1 LRNFLLSI
9 CLGILYPQSNID
21 SLYHSYNDIRNQLF
35 AWNEEFGDSPHSHY
49 QNTIVYQL
57 DSIGVSTN
65 ENLPIYAVKLSVNA
79 NEEEDEPRIL
89 ILGQC
94 HAEEILGVEMSMS
107 LIDWF
112 LHPNGS
118 GKDWKNYYLPMFM
131 DNLEIWVVPTHNPEG
146 LRVVHGYGDEN
157 GDWIQDESYRKN
169 KTDVNENGIFDFSAF
184 HENGG
189 IAGEDW
195 DGVDL
200 NRNYGLNWEGG
211 DDKYIPHPSGCSDNP
226 NYSSNYDYYRGLEPF
241 SETETQAIRD
251 FVIDKQFLLSVAYH
265 SSRSGCV
272 SERVVYPWAWGWDDS
287 NGNEIVDESEADT
300 SPDFNVINSLAAK
313 VASLIEKE
321 GGGFYNPRP
330 QKSMNG
336 NAHDWIYAE
345 TGCIQLLIEMG
356 SSNMQPMEQ
365 GLIDNIIENNREGL
379 FYFLKE
385 ASSLSA
391 IDTRH
396 ISGLVTD
403 AETDNILEDVEIKVL
418 EIHSDI
424 LQPRLTDS
432 FGRYRRLIPPVSL
445 TMEFSADGYE
455 SQTIE
460 IGENVDELNVALSPS
475 LAINNSNIPQSY
487 KLKQNF
493 PNPFNPATK
502 IGFTLPKSVK
512 VWLRVFD
519 INGRIIYTLIDDEII
534 APGYHEYSL
543 QSQQI
548 DLASG
553 IYLYKLETT
562 DWVETRKMLFI
573 K

>member
-1 LRNFLLSI
+1 MRKLLFAI
-9 CLGILYPQSNID
+9 CLGLLYPQSNID
-21 SLYHSYNDIRNQLF
+21 SLYHSYDDIRNQLF

-65 ENLPIYAVKLSVNA
+65 ENLPIYAVKLSINA

-94 HAEEILGVEMSMS
+94 HAEEILGVEMSMT
-107 LIDWF
+107 LIDWL
-112 LHPNGS
+112 LHPGDTQW
-118 GKDWKNYYLPMFM
+118 GNYELPMFM
-131 DNLEIWVVPTHNPEG
+131 HNLEIWIVPTHNPEG
-146 LRVVHGYGDEN
+146 LRVVHGYEEN
-157 GDWIQDESYRKN
+157 DIWIQDESYRKN

-189 IAGEDW
+189 ISGEDL

-226 NYSSNYDYYRGLEPF
+226 NYSSNYDYYRGSEPF

-251 FVIDKQFLLSVAYH
+251 FVKDKQFLLSVAYH

-272 SERVVYPWAWGWDDS
+272 SERVVYPWAWDWDDS
-287 NGNEIVDESEADT
+287 NGNEIVDEGEADT
-300 SPDFNVINSLAAK
+300 SPDFNVINSLASN

-365 GLIDNIIENNREGL
+365 GLIDDIIENNRKGL
-379 FYFLKE
+379 FYFLRE
-385 ASSLSA
+385 AISA
-391 IDTRH
+391 EAVDTRQ

-403 AETDNILEDVEIKVL
+403 AESGDIIEDVEVKIL
-418 EIHSDI
+418 EIQSDT

-432 FGRYRRLIPPVSL
+432 FGRYRRLVPSDSL
-445 TMEFSADGYE
+445 TLKFISEGYE
-455 SQTIE
+455 THTIK
-460 IGENVDELNVALSPS
+460 IGENDEEFNIVLTQSDPLKNENQYFPLSFKLN
-475 LAINNSNIPQSY
+475 
-487 KLKQNF
+487 QNY
-493 PNPFNPATK
+493 PNPFNPSTT
-502 IGFTLPKSVK
+502 IGFYLPKSEK
-512 VWLRVFD
+512 VLLKIFD
-519 INGRIIYTLIDDEII
+519 INGRLVLKQ
-534 APGYHEYSL
+534 SL
-543 QSQQI
+543 DSELLNISQFNAGLFFVKVTM
-548 DLASG
+548 DGKSSTS
-553 IYLYKLETT
+553 KL
-562 DWVETRKMLFI
+562 VVY
-573 K
+573 

>member
-1 LRNFLLSI
+1 MKKLLFTI
-9 CLGILYPQSNID
+9 CLGIFYPQTDLN
-21 SLYHSYNDIRNQLF
+21 SLYHSYDDIRDKLF
-35 AWNEEFGDSPHSHY
+35 AWNQEFGDSNHPFYNSV
-49 QNTIVYQL
+49 IYQL
-57 DSIGVSTN
+57 DSIGVSSNDT
-65 ENLPIYAVKLSVNA
+65 LPIYAVKLSINA

-112 LHPNGS
+112 LHPGDTQW
-118 GKDWKNYYLPMFM
+118 GNYELPMFM
-131 DNLEIWVVPTHNPEG
+131 HNLEIWIVPTHNPEG
-146 LRVVHGYGDEN
+146 LRVVHGYEEN
-157 GDWIQDESYRKN
+157 GTWIQDESYRKN
-169 KTDVNENGIFDFSAF
+169 KTDVNKNGILDFSAF

-189 IAGEDW
+189 IAGEDL

-211 DDKYIPHPSGCSDNP
+211 DSLYIPHPSGCSDNP
-226 NYSSNYDYYRGLEPF
+226 NYSSNYDYYRGSGPF

-272 SERVVYPWAWGWDDS
+272 SERVVYPWAWEWYDS
-287 NGNEIVDESEADT
+287 NGNEIVDEGEADT
-300 SPDFNVINSLAAK
+300 SPDFNVIKSLAAK
-313 VASLIEKE
+313 VASLIQKE

-365 GLIDNIIENNREGL
+365 ELIDNSIENNRKGL
-379 FYFLKE
+379 FYFLRE
-385 ASSLSA
+385 AISA
-391 IDTRH
+391 EAVDTRQ

-403 AETDNILEDVEIKVL
+403 AESGDVIENVEVKVL
-418 EIHSDI
+418 EYHSNI
-424 LQPRLTDS
+424 LKPRSTDS
-432 FGRYRRLIPPVSL
+432 FGRFRRLVPPDSL
-445 TMEFSADGYE
+445 TFKFIAEGYDN
-455 SQTIE
+455 QVIK
-460 IGENVDELNVALSPS
+460 IGGYGDELNVSLSTT
-475 LAINNSNIPQSY
+475 LRNYNNSLPLSY
-487 KLKQNF
+487 KLNQNY
-493 PNPFNPATK
+493 PNPFNPST
-502 IGFTLPKSVK
+502 IISFYLPKSEK

-519 INGRIIYTLIDDEII
+519 INGRLIYTLIDDEVIL
-534 APGYHEYSL
+534 PGYHEYSL

-562 DWVETRKMLFI
+562 NWVETRKMLFI

>member
-1 LRNFLLSI
+1 MRKLLFTI
-9 CLGILYPQSNID
+9 CLGVFYPQTDFN
-21 SLYHSYNDIRNQLF
+21 SLYHSYDAIRNQLF

-57 DSIGVSTN
+57 DSIGVSTK
-65 ENLPIYAVKLSVNA
+65 ENLPIYAVKLSINA

-94 HAEEILGVEMSMS
+94 HAEEILGVEMSMT
-107 LIDWF
+107 LIDWL
-112 LHPNGS
+112 LHPGDTPW
-118 GKDWKNYYLPMFM
+118 GNYELPMFM
-131 DNLEIWVVPTHNPEG
+131 HNLEIWIVPTHNPEG
-146 LRVVHGYGDEN
+146 LRVVHGYEEN
-157 GDWIQDESYRKN
+157 GTWIQDESYRKN

-189 IAGEDW
+189 IAGEDL

-226 NYSSNYDYYRGLEPF
+226 NYSSNYDYYRGSEPF

-272 SERVVYPWAWGWDDS
+272 SERVVYPWAWDWYDS
-287 NGNEIVDESEADT
+287 NGNEIVDEGEADT
-300 SPDFNVINSLAAK
+300 SPDFNVIKPLAAK
-313 VASLIEKE
+313 VASLIQKE

-365 GLIDNIIENNREGL
+365 GLIDDIIENNRKGL
-379 FYFLKE
+379 FYFLQE
-385 ASSLSA
+385 AITA
-391 IDTRH
+391 EAVDTRQ

-403 AETDNILEDVEIKVL
+403 AVSGDKLENVEVQVL
-418 EIHSDI
+418 EINSEI

-445 TMEFSADGYE
+445 TMEFSAEGYKT
-455 SQTIE
+455 QTFE
-460 IGENVDELNVALSPS
+460 IGGNVDELNVALSPS
-475 LAINNSNIPQSY
+475 LAINNSSIPQSY
-487 KLKQNF
+487 KLNQNF
-493 PNPFNPATK
+493 PNPFNPST
-502 IGFTLPKSVK
+502 IISFYLPKSEK
-512 VWLRVFD
+512 VMLRVFD
-519 INGRIIYTLIDDEII
+519 INGKLIHTLINNVII
-534 APGYHEYSL
+534 FAGYHEYSL
-543 QSQQI
+543 QSQQSE
-548 DLASG
+548 LASG
-553 IYLYKLETT
+553 IYLYKIETT
-562 DWVETRKMLFI
+562 DWIETRKMLFI

>member
-1 LRNFLLSI
+1 MRKLLFAI
-9 CLGILYPQSNID
+9 CLGLLYPQSNID
-21 SLYHSYNDIRNQLF
+21 SLYHSYDDIRDQLF
-35 AWNEEFGDSPHSHY
+35 AWNAEFGDSNHPFYNSE
-49 QNTIVYQL
+49 VYQL

-65 ENLPIYAVKLSVNA
+65 ENLPIYAVKLSINA
-79 NEEEDEPRIL
+79 NEEEDQPRIL

-112 LHPNGS
+112 LYPKKPNFGFN
-118 GKDWKNYYLPMFM
+118 DLLMFM
-131 DNLEIWVVPTHNPEG
+131 HNLEIWIVPTHNPEG
-146 LRVVHGYGDEN
+146 LRVVHGYSENDE
-157 GDWIQDESYRKN
+157 WIQDESYRKN
-169 KTDVNENGIFDFSAF
+169 KTDVNENDIFDFNAF
-184 HENGG
+184 HIDG
-189 IAGEDW
+189 IAGSDS

-200 NRNYGLNWEGG
+200 NRNYDLNWEGG
-211 DDKYIPHPSGCSDNP
+211 DEKYELNLQSCGSNQT
-226 NYSSNYDYYRGLEPF
+226 YSSNFDYYRGSEPF

-251 FVIDKQFLLSVAYH
+251 FVIDKQFLLSIAYH
-265 SSRSGCV
+265 SSRSGCI
-272 SERVVYPWAWGWDDS
+272 SERVVYPWAWNWQDD
-287 NGNEIVDESEADT
+287 NGNEIVDIGEADT
-300 SPDFNVINSLAAK
+300 SPNFEVIQSLAK
-313 VASLIEKE
+313 EVAYLISKE
-321 GGGFYNPRP
+321 GGGTYNPRP

-365 GLIDNIIENNREGL
+365 ELIDNTIENNRKGL
-379 FYFLKE
+379 FYFLRE
-385 ASSLSA
+385 AISLEA
-391 IDTRH
+391 VDTRQ

-403 AETDNILEDVEIKVL
+403 AESGDKLENVEVKVL
-418 EIHSDI
+418 EYHSDI

-445 TMEFSADGYE
+445 TMEFSAEGYTT
-455 SQTIE
+455 QTFE
-460 IGENVDELNVALSPS
+460 IGGNVDELNVALSPS

-493 PNPFNPATK
+493 PNPFNPSTI
-502 IGFTLPKSVK
+502 IGFHLSKSEK
-512 VWLRVFD
+512 VVLRVFD
-519 INGRIIYTLIDDEII
+519 INGRLMHTLIDDEVIL
-534 APGYHEYSL
+534 PGYHEYSF

>member
-1 LRNFLLSI
+1 LRKIILAI

-21 SLYHSYNDIRNQLF
+21 SLYHSYDDIRDQLF
-35 AWNEEFGDSPHSHY
+35 AWNTEFGDSNHPFYNSV
-49 QNTIVYQL
+49 VYQL
-57 DSIGVSTN
+57 DSIGVSSN
-65 ENLPIYAVKLSVNA
+65 ENLPIYAVKLSINA
-79 NEEEDEPRIL
+79 NEEEDQPRVL

-94 HAEEILGVEMSMS
+94 HAEEILGVEMSMA
-107 LIDWF
+107 LIDLF
-112 LHPNGS
+112 LHPG
-118 GKDWKNYYLPMFM
+118 GTPWVNYELPMFM
-131 DNLEIWVVPTHNPEG
+131 DNLEIWIVPTHNPEG
-146 LRVVHGYGDEN
+146 LRVVHGYSENDE
-157 GDWIQDESYRKN
+157 WIQDESYRKN
-169 KTDVNENGIFDFSAF
+169 KTDVNENGIFDFNAF
-184 HENGG
+184 HIDG
-189 IAGEDW
+189 IAGSDS

-211 DDKYIPHPSGCSDNP
+211 DEKYELNLQSCGSNQT
-226 NYSSNYDYYRGLEPF
+226 YSSNFDYYRGSEPF

-251 FVIDKQFLLSVAYH
+251 FVIDKQFLLSIAYH
-265 SSRSGCV
+265 SSRSGCI
-272 SERVVYPWAWGWDDS
+272 SERVVYPWAWNWQDD
-287 NGNEIVDESEADT
+287 NGNEIVDIGEADT
-300 SPDFNVINSLAAK
+300 SPNFEVIQSLAK
-313 VASLIEKE
+313 EVAYLISKE
-321 GGGFYNPRP
+321 GGGTYNPRP

-356 SSNMQPMEQ
+356 SSNMQPLDQ
-365 GLIDNIIENNREGL
+365 GIINDIIKNNREGL

-385 ASSLSA
+385 ASSSSA

-432 FGRYRRLIPPVSL
+432 FGRYRRLIPPVFL
-445 TMEFSADGYE
+445 TMEFSAEGYE
-455 SQTIE
+455 SKTIE
-460 IGENVDELNVALSPS
+460 IGENVDELNVALVPFLSNENHVSPDF
-475 LAINNSNIPQSY
+475 Y
-487 KLKQNF
+487 KLNQNY
-493 PNPFNPATK
+493 PNPFNPVTI
-502 IGFTLPKSVK
+502 IGFILPKSEK

-519 INGRIIYTLIDDEII
+519 INGRLIYTLIDDEII

-548 DLASG
+548 YLASG

>member
-1 LRNFLLSI
+1 M
-9 CLGILYPQSNID
+9 GILYPQSNID
-21 SLYHSYNDIRNQLF
+21 SLYHSYDEIRNQLF
-35 AWNEEFGDSPHSHY
+35 AWNAEFGDSLHSHY

-57 DSIGVSTN
+57 DSIGVSSNDT
-65 ENLPIYAVKLSVNA
+65 LPIYAVKLSINA
-79 NEEEDEPRIL
+79 NEEEDQPRIL

-94 HAEEILGVEMSMS
+94 HAEEILGVEMSMT
-107 LIDWF
+107 LIDWL
-112 LHPNGS
+112 LHPGDTPWGN
-118 GKDWKNYYLPMFM
+118 NELPMFM
-131 DNLEIWVVPTHNPEG
+131 HNLEIWIVPTHNPEG
-146 LRVVHGYGDEN
+146 LRVVHGYNEN
-157 GDWIQDESYRKN
+157 GNWIQDESFRKN
-169 KTDVNENGIFDFSAF
+169 KTDVNENGILDFSAF

-189 IAGEDW
+189 IAGEDL

-226 NYSSNYDYYRGLEPF
+226 NYSSNYDYYRGSIPF

-272 SERVVYPWAWGWDDS
+272 SERVVYPWAWDWYDS
-287 NGNEIVDESEADT
+287 NGNEIVDEGEADT
-300 SPDFNVINSLAAK
+300 SPDFNVIKSLAAK

-321 GGGFYNPRP
+321 GGGFYTPRP

-345 TGCIQLLIEMG
+345 TGCIQLLIELG

-365 GLIDNIIENNREGL
+365 ELIDNIIESNRKGL
-379 FYFLKE
+379 FYFLRE
-385 ASSLSA
+385 AISA
-391 IDTRH
+391 EAVDTRQ

-403 AETDNILEDVEIKVL
+403 VESGDVIENGEVKIL
-418 EIHSDI
+418 EIHGDI
-424 LQPRLTDS
+424 LEPRLTDS
-432 FGRYRRLIPPVSL
+432 FGRYRRLVPRDSL
-445 TMEFSADGYE
+445 TIEFSAEGYI
-455 SQTIE
+455 SQTFI
-460 IGENVDELNVALSPS
+460 IPENDDELNVAL
-475 LAINNSNIPQSY
+475 IRSNPLENENTY
-487 KLKQNF
+487 FPLHYMLNQNY

-502 IGFTLPKSVK
+502 IGFTLPKSEK
-512 VWLRVFD
+512 VRLRVFD
-519 INGRIIYTLIDDEII
+519 IGGRLIYTLIDDEIF

-543 QSQQI
+543 QLQQI

>member
-1 LRNFLLSI
+1 M
-9 CLGILYPQSNID
+9 GIFYPQTDLN
-21 SLYHSYNDIRNQLF
+21 SLYHSYDDIRDKLF
-35 AWNEEFGDSPHSHY
+35 AWNQEFGGSNHPFYNSV
-49 QNTIVYQL
+49 IYQL
-57 DSIGVSTN
+57 DSIGVSSNDT
-65 ENLPIYAVKLSVNA
+65 LPIYAVKLSINA
-79 NEEEDEPRIL
+79 NEEEDEPRVL

-107 LIDWF
+107 LIDWL
-112 LHPNGS
+112 LHPQEETNS
-118 GKDWKNYYLPMFM
+118 GFYITNDLLMFM
-131 DNLEIWVVPTHNPEG
+131 HNLEIWIVPTHNPEG
-146 LRVVHGYGDEN
+146 LRVVHGYEEN
-157 GDWIQDESYRKN
+157 GTWIQDESYRKN
-169 KTDVNENGIFDFSAF
+169 KTDVNENGTFDFIAF

-189 IAGEDW
+189 IAGEDF

-226 NYSSNYDYYRGLEPF
+226 NYSSNYDYYRGSEPF

-251 FVIDKQFLLSVAYH
+251 FVIEKQFLLSVAYH

-272 SERVVYPWAWGWDDS
+272 SERVVYPWAWDWYDS
-287 NGNEIVDESEADT
+287 NGNEIVDEGEADT
-300 SPDFNVINSLAAK
+300 SPDFNVIKSLTAK
-313 VASLIEKE
+313 VASLIQKE
-321 GGGFYNPRP
+321 SGGFYNPRP

-365 GLIDNIIENNREGL
+365 ELIDNSIENNRKGL
-379 FYFLKE
+379 FYFLRE
-385 ASSLSA
+385 AISA
-391 IDTRH
+391 EAVDTRQ

-403 AETDNILEDVEIKVL
+403 AESGDVIEDVEVKIL
-418 EIHSDI
+418 EIQSDI

-432 FGRYRRLIPPVSL
+432 FGRYRRLVPLDSL
-445 TMEFSADGYE
+445 SLKFISEGYE
-455 SQTIE
+455 TRTIK
-460 IGENVDELNVALSPS
+460 IGENDEEFNIALTQSDPLKNENQYSPLSFKLN
-475 LAINNSNIPQSY
+475 
-487 KLKQNF
+487 QNY
-493 PNPFNPATK
+493 PNPFNPSTT
-502 IGFTLPKSVK
+502 IGFYLSNTE
-512 VWLRVFD
+512 RVLMRIID
-519 INGRIIYTLIDDEII
+519 INGKHIKTLIENQVLQL
-534 APGYHEYSL
+534 GYHEYSF

-562 DWVETRKMLFI
+562 NWAETRKMLFI